1 MKDAL
6 PKLLTLP
13 EAARALDI
21 SQKAV
26 RAAGERGDLEIIRL
40 TPNAWPRTT
49 SAAVER
55 WIANRRLKAAAS

>member
-13 EAARALDI
+13 ETARALHI
-21 SQKAV
+21 SHKAV

-49 SAAVER
+49 PAAVER
-55 WIANRRLKAAAS
+55 WITSRRVRAAAG